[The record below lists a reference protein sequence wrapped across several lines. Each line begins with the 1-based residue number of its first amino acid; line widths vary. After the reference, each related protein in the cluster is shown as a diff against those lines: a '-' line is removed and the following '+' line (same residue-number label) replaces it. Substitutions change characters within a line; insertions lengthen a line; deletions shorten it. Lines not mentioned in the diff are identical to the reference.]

1 LEHRK
6 FFCPTEGE
14 GGSRGL
20 GFKILIFKNC
30 QKTRFA
36 NIVVSHCDKD
46 NLSVIEKSAGGG
58 RPRKSVQHIFLF
70 CETPYI
76 TVKGRLAL
84 LCSRMLDKFYA
95 EELKIHRSNKM
106 SK

>member
-1 LEHRK
+1 MLWNIAS

-20 GFKILIFKNC
+20 GFNILIFKNC

-46 NLSVIEKSAGGG
+46 NLSLSEKSAGDG

-70 CETPYI
+70 LRDAIYYSKGPFGIALQPYAGK
-76 TVKGRLAL
+76 V
-84 LCSRMLDKFYA
+84 LCRGAKDTS
-95 EELKIHRSNKM
+95 
-106 SK
+106 